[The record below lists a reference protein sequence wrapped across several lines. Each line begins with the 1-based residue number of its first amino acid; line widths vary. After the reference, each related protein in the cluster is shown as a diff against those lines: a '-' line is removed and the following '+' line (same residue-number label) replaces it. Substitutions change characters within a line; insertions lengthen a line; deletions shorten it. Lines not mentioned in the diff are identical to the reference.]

1 MTAPT
6 LYLWFPGTA
15 AEALRFYQRIFG
27 GELTLLTNTD
37 MGRTDAPAELI
48 CHGALSG
55 PVPVYGTDAVVG
67 EATVSMEG
75 VSVALLGT
83 ADGEILT
90 RWFEGLSDGGTV
102 LAPLQVRPWG
112 DVDGQ
117 VRDRYGVRWL
127 IGYQT
132 GDQGA

>member
-55 PVPVYGTDAVVG
+55 PVPLYGADAVNG

-75 VSVALLGT
+75 MSVALVGT
-83 ADGEILT
+83 ADGETLT
-90 RWFEGLSDGGTV
+90 RWFECLSDGGTV
-102 LAPLQVRPWG
+102 LDPLQVRPWG

-132 GDQGA
+132 GDRDV